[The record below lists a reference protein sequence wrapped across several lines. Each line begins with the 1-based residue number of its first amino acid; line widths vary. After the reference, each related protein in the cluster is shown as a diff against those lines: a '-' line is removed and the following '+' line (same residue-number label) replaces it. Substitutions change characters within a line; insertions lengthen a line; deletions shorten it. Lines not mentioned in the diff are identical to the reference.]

1 MSSNIFSSE
10 LTADP
15 KLRLIV
21 FGTGVGAALGGIAAI
36 VALPLEWPSRAGL
49 VGIWVLICGRDLW
62 HLAAGFKHC
71 ARVRIEHSGNMFV
84 YAPDGRIQAATI
96 DAGSIVLQEFAWLRF
111 RSENGRRHVELL
123 RRKTAQ
129 DKDWRHLQVIWRHLG
144 AGG

>member
-1 MSSNIFSSE
+1 MSSNTFSSD

-21 FGTGVGAALGGIAAI
+21 FGSGVGAAVGGIAAI
-36 VALPLEWPSRAGL
+36 IALPLEGSWRAGL

-62 HLAAGFKHC
+62 LLAAGYKHC
-71 ARVRIEHSGNMFV
+71 ARIRIEHSGNMFV
-84 YAPDGRIQAATI
+84 YAPDGRLRTATI
-96 DAGSIVLQEFAWLRF
+96 DAGSIVLREFAWLRF
-111 RSENGRRHVELL
+111 RSESGRRHVELL

-129 DKDWRHLQVIWRHLG
+129 NKDWRHLQVIWRHLG